1 MPTTT
6 IMDFKSQFSKGFAR
20 PNLFRVEISTVKS
33 GEQLKYQMGCFQ
45 AQIPGHN
52 IATTD
57 KDIGKRSVAYQKIFS
72 DVILGFYVGAD
83 LKELEF
89 WQAWIDRIV
98 RPDPNR
104 HNYYDNYI
112 GTIKITQINRYGHD
126 VATWTLHDAY
136 PKQIDPIQ
144 LDYGTNDA
152 VMTCN
157 ATITYRHFTV
167 EWLDLVKDDLKTG
180 ALYTHNTRTDMNNND
195 NIMTEILDK
204 RESWKFGRKQM
215 TEEEFMKMYGSQTWD
230 NMSRADQQAARKL
243 YGLTATSHGN
253 SMTGGAFHMI
263 AERER

>member
-20 PNLFRVEISTVKS
+20 PNLFRVNISAVKAS
-33 GEQLKYQMGCFQ
+33 EQFKYEMGCFQ

-72 DVILGFYVGAD
+72 DVILGFYVSAD

-98 RPDPNR
+98 RSDPNR
-104 HNYYDNYI
+104 HNYYDTYI

-167 EWLDLVKDDLKTG
+167 EWLHVVDVIKKEDSPSGREEIQYGRRSVQTDLNKIHPMLGTYLEKT
-180 ALYTHNTRTDMNNND
+180 
-195 NIMTEILDK
+195 
-204 RESWKFGRKQM
+204 SWKLTDGTPDASNYSGWDTM
-215 TEEEFMKMYGSQTWD
+215 TQHERNIVFAYYE
-230 NMSRADQQAARKL
+230 L
-243 YGLTATSHGN
+243 HGP
-253 SMTGGAFHMI
+253 SKSGGAFHMP
-263 AERER
+263 AKKEGQ